1 MARKRLGIFYRRRA
15 YKAAKEAY
23 LAGGDEA
30 SMTANATAEV
40 EGLGLPPWLVAI
52 LVRIA
57 VELLRKWLEKKLSSP
72 PEFDPQDDAEYDIEH
87 DIVEEDPL

>member
-1 MARKRLGIFYRRRA
+1 MARKRLGLFYRRRA
-15 YKAAKEAY
+15 YQAAKEAY

-30 SMTANATAEV
+30 AMTANATAEV

-52 LVRIA
+52 LVQIA

-72 PEFDPQDDAEYDIEH
+72 PEFDPSDDQEFEIDDDLAED
-87 DIVEEDPL
+87 DSL

>member
-1 MARKRLGIFYRRRA
+1 MARKRLGLFYRRRA
-15 YKAAKEAY
+15 YQAAKEAY

-52 LVRIA
+52 LVQIA
-57 VELLRKWLEKKLSSP
+57 VELLRKWLENKLSSP
-72 PEFDPQDDAEYDIEH
+72 PEFDNSDDQEYEIN
-87 DIVEEDPL
+87 EDEPL

>member
-1 MARKRLGIFYRRRA
+1 MARRKLGLFYRRRA
-15 YKAAKEAY
+15 YQAAREAY

-52 LVRIA
+52 LVQIA
-57 VELLRKWLEKKLSSP
+57 VELLRKWLENKLSSP
-72 PEFDPQDDAEYDIEH
+72 PEFDSQDDAEYDIDH
-87 DIVEEDPL
+87 DLAEDEPL

>member
-1 MARKRLGIFYRRRA
+1 MARRKLGLFYRRRA
-15 YKAAKEAY
+15 YQAAKQAY

-30 SMTANATAEV
+30 AMTANATAEV

-52 LVRIA
+52 LVQIA

-72 PEFDPQDDAEYDIEH
+72 PDFDPQDDAEYEIEH
-87 DIVEEDPL
+87 DLAEDDSL

>member
-1 MARKRLGIFYRRRA
+1 MARRKLGLFYRRRA
-15 YKAAKEAY
+15 YQAAKEAY

-30 SMTANATAEV
+30 AMTANATAEV

-52 LVRIA
+52 LVQIA

-72 PEFDPQDDAEYDIEH
+72 TEFDSQDDAEYDIEH
-87 DIVEEDPL
+87 DLAEEDPL

>member
-1 MARKRLGIFYRRRA
+1 MARKRLGLFYRRRA
-15 YKAAKEAY
+15 YQAAKEAY

-52 LVRIA
+52 LVQIA

-72 PEFDPQDDAEYDIEH
+72 PEFDSQDDAEYEIDH
-87 DIVEEDPL
+87 DLAEDDSL